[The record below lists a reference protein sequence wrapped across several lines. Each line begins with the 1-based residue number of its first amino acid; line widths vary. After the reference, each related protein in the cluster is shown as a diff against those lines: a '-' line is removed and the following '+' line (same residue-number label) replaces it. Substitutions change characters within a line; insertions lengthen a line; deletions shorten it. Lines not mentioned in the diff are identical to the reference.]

1 MPRIRRKPDSEMNP
15 KRPRVV
21 GIVYNGL
28 LPEAEKLARALCDRY
43 GADGSWWAATE
54 ETLPGLGSRQ
64 GESDLIITIGGDGTI
79 LRGVHVAGPLGIP
92 VLGVNMGRVGF
103 MSEIDAD
110 DALDGVG
117 WYVEG
122 NARVERRAMLQVEI
136 LGSDGERLEPP
147 VDALNDLVV
156 RRGDGL
162 GILDVATV
170 VDGVELA
177 TYRGD
182 GVVVA
187 TATGSTGYCLSLGGP
202 VMDPASE
209 AILLKPIAAHM
220 SMFGGVMVLPDSVL
234 ELRLDAGSPATLS
247 MDGFLH
253 WSFDK
258 TQTVRVRRS
267 PHRSEFLRR
276 EPTVAFWASLTTRLG
291 MFKGPRPRRP
301 VEGEDPD
308 T

>member
-1 MPRIRRKPDSEMNP
+1 MNP
-15 KRPRVV
+15 KQPRVV
-21 GIVYNGL
+21 GIVYHGL
-28 LPEAEKLARALCDRY
+28 LPEAEELARALCDRY
-43 GADGSWWAATE
+43 GPDGSWWAATE
-54 ETLPGLGSRQ
+54 ETLPESGSRQ

-110 DALDGVG
+110 DALEWVE

-122 NARVERRAMLQVEI
+122 NARVERRAMLQVEVVDGAG
-136 LGSDGERLEPP
+136 GSVEGP
-147 VDALNDLVV
+147 VDALNDVVV
-156 RRGDGL
+156 RRGDGV
-162 GILDVATV
+162 GIVDVATV

-202 VMDPASE
+202 VMDPASD

-220 SMFGGVMVLPDSVL
+220 SMHGGVMISPDSQL
-234 ELRLDAGSPATLS
+234 ELRLETSSPVTVS
-247 MDGFLH
+247 VDGFLH
-253 WSFDK
+253 WSVAER
-258 TQTVRVRRS
+258 QTVRVKRS
-267 PHRSEFLRR
+267 AHRAAFLRR
-276 EPTVAFWASLTTRLG
+276 EPTVAFWASLARRLG
-291 MFKGPRPRRP
+291 MLKGPRPRRR
-301 VEGEDPD
+301 EEAQDPD
-308 T
+308 A

>member
-1 MPRIRRKPDSEMNP
+1 VSRIQGMSDPEMNP

-21 GIVYNGL
+21 GIVYHGL
-28 LPEAEKLARALCDRY
+28 LPEAEELARALCDRY
-43 GADGSWWAATE
+43 GPDGSWWAATE
-54 ETLPGLGSRQ
+54 ETLPESGSRQ
-64 GESDLIITIGGDGTI
+64 GESGLIITIGGDGTI

-110 DALDGVG
+110 DALEGVE

-122 NARVERRAMLQVEI
+122 NARIERRAMLQVEI
-136 LGSDGERLEPP
+136 LGSDGERAEGP

-156 RRGDGL
+156 RRDDGI
-162 GILDVATV
+162 GILDVATA

-202 VMDPASE
+202 VMDPASD

-220 SMFGGVMVLPDSVL
+220 SMFGGVMVSPDSVF
-234 ELRLDAGSPATLS
+234 ELRLEAGSPATLS
-247 MDGFLH
+247 VDGFLH
-253 WSFDK
+253 WSLEK
-258 TQTVRVRRS
+258 AQMVRVRRS
-267 PHRSEFLRR
+267 PHRAAFLRR
-276 EPTVAFWASLTTRLG
+276 DPTAAFWASLARRLG
-291 MFKGPRPRRP
+291 MLKGPRPRRW
-301 VEGEDPD
+301 VEGEHADA
-308 T
+308 